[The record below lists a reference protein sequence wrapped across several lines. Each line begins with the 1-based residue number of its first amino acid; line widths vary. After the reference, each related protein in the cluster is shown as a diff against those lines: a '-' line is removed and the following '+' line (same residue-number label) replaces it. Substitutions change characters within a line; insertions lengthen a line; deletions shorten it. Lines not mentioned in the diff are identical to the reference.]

1 MTRARGQQGPG
12 LPIGLFDSGV
22 GGLTVLAALRE
33 RLPDENFV
41 YLGDTARL
49 PYGTKSKETII
60 RYALQAAAKLVEQ
73 GIKLLV
79 IACNTASSAALPEL
93 RRAFAPLPVIGV
105 VEPGA
110 IAAAEASRSG
120 HIAVIAT
127 EATIARGAYQE
138 ALRRLRP
145 GVRVTAKACSLFVAL
160 AEEGW
165 LEGAESESVAAR
177 YLRPLF
183 NGPDGP
189 DCLLLGCTHF
199 PLLLAPIRTAL
210 GPEILVV
217 DSARTT
223 AESVVGEL
231 ASIGFLRKGGRKGT
245 TRFFTTD
252 DIPRFARTGSLFLG
266 APIPPPAVTLIDL

>member
-1 MTRARGQQGPG
+1 MCARGRQGADF
-12 LPIGLFDSGV
+12 PIGLFDSGV

-33 RLPDENFV
+33 RLPAEDFV

-60 RYALQAAAKLVEQ
+60 RYALQAASKLVEQ
-73 GIKLLV
+73 GVKLLV

-110 IAAAEASRSG
+110 IAAAGASRNG

-138 ALRRLRP
+138 ALLRLRP
-145 GVRVTAKACSLFVAL
+145 GACVTAKACSLFVAL

-165 LEGAESESVAAR
+165 LEGAESESVAMR
-177 YLRPLF
+177 YLQPILG
-183 NGPDGP
+183 GPDRP

-199 PLLLAPIRTAL
+199 PLLLAPIRKAL

-223 AESVVGEL
+223 AESVVEEL
-231 ASIGFLRKGGRKGT
+231 ASIGFLRKGRRKGT

-252 DIPRFARTGSLFLG
+252 DIPRFVRTGSLFLG
-266 APIPPPAVTLIDL
+266 APIPARAVTLVDL